1 MRSYS
6 RKRAAVLG
14 VVCLVLILGSVELM
28 NLQVR
33 SRTGKTVVANKAAL
47 SPAGYSPENRL
58 SKSEGPSAG
67 AGPSAGGG
75 SGQSDQQ
82 LLSGGSG
89 TSDQQRVNGSGVS
102 DQQRVSGSGVS
113 DQQRVSSVSSGD
125 VEYLRREGLQIP
137 VAGVNRSQL
146 RDSFSDARGE
156 GRRHEAIDIP
166 APRATPVVSACDGI
180 VARLFNSRLGGTTLY
195 CFDKTGQFVFYYAHL
210 SGYADGIAERKAIRK
225 GEVLA
230 YVGDTGDAGPGNF
243 HLHFSIS
250 KASTPWKWYGGDA
263 IDPYPLLGGN

>member
-1 MRSYS
+1 MSYS

-33 SRTGKTVVANKAAL
+33 SRAGKTVVANKAAF
-47 SPAGYSPENRL
+47 SPARYSSEYSVSRP
-58 SKSEGPSAG
+58 EGPSAE
-67 AGPSAGGG
+67 AGRPPDGGG
-75 SGQSDQQ
+75 SGTSDQQ
-82 LLSGGSG
+82 PLSSVSGTSDQQRVSRASGSNDQRPLSGGSG
-89 TSDQQRVNGSGVS
+89 TSDQQRVST
-102 DQQRVSGSGVS
+102 
-113 DQQRVSSVSSGD
+113 GD
-125 VEYLRREGLQIP
+125 VEYLRSEGLQIP

-166 APRATPVVSACDGI
+166 APRATPVVSASDGI

-210 SGYADGIAERKAIRK
+210 SGYADGIAERKPIRK

-230 YVGDTGDAGPGNF
+230 YVGNTGDAGPGNF